1 MTMDLELKQP
11 AARAAHKRVRF
22 FPREHGATAM
32 LFTPIVCTAIL
43 AHGWRWSELAVLIAA
58 FAALSAKDPMVILA
72 RQRFVWKQWHDE
84 TADAARWFAGWLVL
98 LIASGLVLLATWP
111 IKATIVMGLGVG
123 VFSALAVA
131 INVKNKQRSTL
142 FQIASALALTSSSLA
157 VCLSAT
163 GAIAP
168 WCWALWLLMTLQAT
182 TGILVVHA
190 RLDAKIAAKIA
201 TKIAAKIDA
210 KIASGPPTKNPI
222 QTTKPDEKFRRAAMF
237 AIGVLLC
244 AAVVAAFAAR
254 ACIALALLAAA
265 AGYAYDL
272 RMQRNAA
279 ALDTPLTTVG
289 QRALALSCLYACL
302 LIVGLW

>member
-1 MTMDLELKQP
+1 MTEMTMEQQTIRHATRETQK
-11 AARAAHKRVRF
+11 HVRF

-32 LFTPIVCTAIL
+32 LFMPIVCAALL
-43 AHGWRWSELAVLIAA
+43 ARAWRWSELAVLIAA

-72 RQRFVWKQWHDE
+72 RQRFVWKQRHEE
-84 TADAARWFAGWLVL
+84 TADAARWFAGWLAL

-111 IKATIVMGLGVG
+111 IKATIAMGLGVAI
-123 VFSALAVA
+123 FSALAIAV
-131 INVKNKQRSTL
+131 NVKNRQRSTL

-168 WCWALWLLMTLQAT
+168 WCWQLWLLMAMQAT

-190 RLDAKIAAKIA
+190 RLDAKIAARL
-201 TKIAAKIDA
+201 AAKNSA
-210 KIASGPPTKNPI
+210 QKT
-222 QTTKPDEKFRRAAMF
+222 QPDETFRRAAMF

-244 AAVVAAFAAR
+244 AAVAAALAAR
-254 ACIALALLAAA
+254 PSIALALLAAV

-272 RMQRNAA
+272 RMQRRAA
-279 ALDTPLTTVG
+279 ALDMPLTTVG
-289 QRALALSCLYACL
+289 QRALALSCIYAVL
-302 LIVGLW
+302 LIAGLW